1 MRLRSQA
8 AKPFL
13 PIPLSVLLTL
23 LWVGLV
29 RLFFLFVA
37 AQAGGARDGE
47 LWTAVLLGE
56 RVLGRARL
64 PTLIVAISL
73 LLLVYLWLDY
83 RSQPPRAM
91 RTLVF
96 ILAAALLVYLGWAV
110 WHAWWTRLDALTVP
124 GEMLMTLYGGPRSS
138 IGAA

>member
-1 MRLRSQA
+1 MSLRSQA
-8 AKPFL
+8 ARPIL

-29 RLFFLFVA
+29 RLFFLLVA
-37 AQAGGARDGE
+37 AQAGSARDGD

-73 LLLVYLWLDY
+73 LLLVYL
-83 RSQPPRAM
+83 
-91 RTLVF
+91 
-96 ILAAALLVYLGWAV
+96 GWAV
-110 WHAWWTRLDALTVP
+110 WYAWWTRLDALTAP
-124 GEMLMTLYGGPRSS
+124 GEMLMTLYVGGLA
-138 IGAA
+138 GGEAG